1 VKTRSPPQDPRKDLD
16 EAVERRRTRQESW
29 RREGERPLGANL
41 ALAGSLGWLI
51 VVPALLGTLA
61 GRWLDR
67 KTGMGVTFTSAF
79 MGVGVVTGCWLA
91 WKRVR
96 VS

>member
-1 VKTRSPPQDPRKDLD
+1 MRPKSSPNDREEDLD
-16 EAVERRRTRQESW
+16 DAVERRRARHESW
-29 RREGERPLGANL
+29 KREGERPLAANL
-41 ALAGSLGWLI
+41 ALVGTLGWLI
-51 VVPALLGTLA
+51 VVPALLGTLV

-67 KTGMGVTFTSAF
+67 KTGMGVTFTSAL
-79 MGVGVVTGCWLA
+79 MGLGVIAGCWLA

>member
-1 VKTRSPPQDPRKDLD
+1 MSPRRSRPDDQKELD
-16 EAVERRRTRQESW
+16 EAVERRRARRESW

-41 ALAGSLGWLI
+41 ALVGTLGWLI
-51 VVPALLGTLA
+51 VIPALLGTLA

-67 KTGMGVTFTSAF
+67 KTGMGVTFTAAL
-79 MGVGVVTGCWLA
+79 MTLGVVFGCWLA

-96 VS
+96 LS